1 LQLKN
6 HKLASCIDH
15 REASVALI
23 DVHCH
28 LDAPAY
34 NDLISVCQQSGQAGV
49 NAIVAAGTGLASN
62 TKILALQQ
70 RQPEHVWA
78 ALGLHPERLNTS
90 WEELDAVVIQLQ
102 EQRSRVVAMGEIGL
116 PHYAL
121 AEQRMTAEQARQREA
136 FLHALVKAAVRL
148 SLPVVLHAPHAAA
161 ARAFEIIRRYDPPGA
176 VFHWHKSTPETTAA
190 IWQAGYCI
198 SVTPEVCYRERDRQ
212 LVQAVPLTNLLLES
226 DGPWPYGG
234 EFTGQATTPAL
245 VARVAEEVARL
256 KDVPLGEVQAMT
268 NANAQRVFGRCVAAS
283 VAPNGT

>member
-1 LQLKN
+1 M
-6 HKLASCIDH
+6 AI
-15 REASVALI
+15 I

-34 NDLISVCQQSGQAGV
+34 NDLISVCHQSARAGV
-49 NAIVAAGTGLASN
+49 DAIVAAGTGLASN
-62 TKILALQQ
+62 IKILALQQ

-78 ALGLHPERLNTS
+78 ALGLHPERLDTS
-90 WEELDAVVIQLQ
+90 WEELEAVVAQLQ
-102 EQRSRVVAMGEIGL
+102 AQRRRVVAMGEIGL

-121 AEQRMTAEQARQREA
+121 AEQRMTEEQAQQREA

-161 ARAFEIIRRYDPPGA
+161 AAAFEIVKRYEPPGA

-212 LVQAVPLTNLLLES
+212 LVQAVPLASLLLES

-256 KDVPLGEVQAMT
+256 KGVPLAEVHAVT
-268 NANAQRVFGRCVAAS
+268 NATAQRVFGQCVPA
-283 VAPNGT
+283 VTAPDRP